1 MADRRAHA
9 TALARG
15 VAERGLI
22 IGSDRPTTASGGTH
36 THRDPATGA
45 PVADVALAGTVEV
58 DAAVAAARDAL
69 PAWRALAPHRR
80 ARLLNQLADRLD
92 AEREDAAT
100 LTAVDNGTPVS
111 TLDPGRAAAQW
122 TRYYAGWVDKLEGR
136 VLPAPG
142 GSGLDFVLPE
152 PYGVIAAMV
161 PWNGP
166 MMGMGQKAAPAL
178 AAGNTVVAKPP
189 EIAPFGAVRFA
200 ELALDAG
207 LPPGVV
213 NVVVGGAEAGA
224 ALTRH
229 RGVDKISFTGGAAA
243 AREVMVGAAEA
254 LTPLALE
261 LGGKSANIVFADA
274 DLDAASTISGLLG
287 AVLLSGQ
294 GCALP
299 TRLFVHES
307 VADELVD
314 RVVALVGSAAVGD
327 PLDPATL
334 MGPLATEASR
344 DRVLAVIEEA
354 IGAGA
359 TLRTGGRAL
368 GADDLGHALAG
379 GWFLAPT
386 VLTDVDDDSDVA
398 RHEVFGP
405 VLSVLTF
412 TDEDEVVARAN
423 ALPYGLAAYVHTRDL
438 ARAHR
443 LAGDLE
449 VGSVTVNGFPTN
461 SPTVPFGGVKQSG
474 FGREGGKEGLD
485 EFLRPKNVLISE

>member
-1 MADRRAHA
+1 VADRRAHA

-22 IGSDRPTTASGGTH
+22 IGADRPTTASGGTH
-36 THRDPATGA
+36 THRDPATGT
-45 PVADVALAGTVEV
+45 PVADVALAGPAEV
-58 DAAVAAARDAL
+58 DAAVTAAREAL

-80 ARLLNQLADRLD
+80 ADLLDRLAGLLDADRD
-92 AEREDAAT
+92 DAAA

-111 TLDPGRAAAQW
+111 ALDPGRAAAQ
-122 TRYYAGWVDKLEGR
+122 LEGR
-136 VLPAPG
+136 VLSGPG
-142 GSGLDFVLPE
+142 RGLDYVLRE

-200 ELALDAG
+200 ELALEAG

-213 NVVVGGAEAGA
+213 NVVVGAAEAGA
-224 ALTRH
+224 ALVRH
-229 RGVDKISFTGGAAA
+229 AGVDKISFTGGAAA
-243 AREVMVGAAEA
+243 AREVMVGAAGA
-254 LTPLALE
+254 LTPVALE

-274 DLDAASTISGLLG
+274 DLDAASTIGGLLG

-307 VADELVD
+307 VAEELVD
-314 RVVALVGSAAVGD
+314 RLVAVVESAVVGD
-327 PLDPATL
+327 PLEPATL
-334 MGPLATEASR
+334 MGPLATEAAR
-344 DRVLAVIEEA
+344 DRVLGVIQQA
-354 IGAGA
+354 IAAGA
-359 TLRTGGRAL
+359 TVRTGGRAL
-368 GADDLGHALAG
+368 GADDLAPELVG

-386 VLTDVDDDSDVA
+386 VLTDVDDDHDVA
-398 RHEVFGP
+398 RLEVFGP

-412 TDEDEVVARAN
+412 SDEDEVVARAN
-423 ALPYGLAAYVHTRDL
+423 ALPYGLAAYVHTQDL
-438 ARAHR
+438 SRAHR
-443 LAGDLE
+443 VARNLE
-449 VGSVTVNGFPTN
+449 VGSVTVNAFPSN
-461 SPTVPFGGVKQSG
+461 SPTLPFGGVKQSG

-485 EFLRPKNVLISE
+485 EFLRPKNVLIGS

>member
-22 IGSDRPTTASGGTH
+22 IGADRPTTASGGTH
-36 THRDPATGA
+36 THRDPATGT
-45 PVADVALAGTVEV
+45 PVADVALAGPAEV
-58 DAAVAAARDAL
+58 DAAVTAAREAL
-69 PAWRALAPHRR
+69 PAWRALPPHRR
-80 ARLLNQLADRLD
+80 ADLLDRLAGLLD
-92 AEREDAAT
+92 SDREDAAA

-111 TLDPGRAAAQW
+111 ALDPGRAAAQW

-136 VLPAPG
+136 VLPGPG
-142 GSGLDFVLPE
+142 RGLDYVLRE

-200 ELALDAG
+200 ELALEAG

-224 ALTRH
+224 ALVRH
-229 RGVDKISFTGGAAA
+229 AGVDKISFTGGAAA

-254 LTPLALE
+254 LTPVALK
-261 LGGKSANIVFADA
+261 LGGKSANMVFTDA
-274 DLDAASTISGLLG
+274 DLDAASTIGGLLG

-299 TRLFVHES
+299 TRLFVHEA
-307 VADELVD
+307 VAEVLVD
-314 RVVALVGSAAVGD
+314 RLVAVVESAAVGD
-327 PLDPATL
+327 PLDPATV
-334 MGPLATEASR
+334 MGPLATEAAR
-344 DRVLAVIEEA
+344 DRVLGVIQQAVA
-354 IGAGA
+354 AGA
-359 TLRTGGRAL
+359 TVRTGGRAL
-368 GADDLGHALAG
+368 GPDDLGPELVG

-386 VLTDVDDDSDVA
+386 VLTNVDDDHDVA
-398 RHEVFGP
+398 RLEVFGP

-412 TDEDEVVARAN
+412 TEEDEVVARAN
-423 ALPYGLAAYVHTRDL
+423 ALPYGLAAYVHTQDL
-438 ARAHR
+438 SRAHR
-443 LAGDLE
+443 VARDLE
-449 VGSVTVNGFPTN
+449 VGSVTVNAFPSN
-461 SPTVPFGGVKQSG
+461 SPTLPFGGVKQSG

-485 EFLRPKNVLISE
+485 EFLRPKNVLMGD

>member
-22 IGSDRPTTASGGTH
+22 IGADRPTTASGGTH
-36 THRDPATGA
+36 THRDPATGT
-45 PVADVALAGTVEV
+45 PVADVALAGPAEV
-58 DAAVAAARDAL
+58 DAAVTAAREAL
-69 PAWRALAPHRR
+69 PAWRALPPHRR
-80 ARLLNQLADRLD
+80 ADLLDRLAGLLD
-92 AEREDAAT
+92 ADREDAAA

-111 TLDPGRAAAQW
+111 ALDPGRAAAQW

-136 VLPAPG
+136 VLPGPG
-142 GSGLDFVLPE
+142 RGLDYVLRE

-200 ELALDAG
+200 ELALEAG

-224 ALTRH
+224 ALVRH
-229 RGVDKISFTGGAAA
+229 AGVDKISFTGGAAA

-274 DLDAASTISGLLG
+274 DLDAASTIGGLLG

-299 TRLFVHES
+299 TRLFVHAS
-307 VADELVD
+307 VAEGLVD
-314 RVVALVGSAAVGD
+314 RLVAVVESAAVGD
-327 PLDPATL
+327 PLDPATV
-334 MGPLATEASR
+334 MGPLATEAAR
-344 DRVLAVIEEA
+344 ERVLGVIQQA
-354 IGAGA
+354 TAAGA
-359 TLRTGGRAL
+359 TVRTGGRAL
-368 GADDLGHALAG
+368 GPDDLGPELG

-386 VLTDVDDDSDVA
+386 VLTDVDDDHDVA
-398 RHEVFGP
+398 RLEVFGP

-412 TDEDEVVARAN
+412 SDEDEVVARAN
-423 ALPYGLAAYVHTRDL
+423 ALPYGLAAYVHTQDL
-438 ARAHR
+438 SRAHR
-443 LAGDLE
+443 VARNLE
-449 VGSVTVNGFPTN
+449 VGSVTVNAFPSN
-461 SPTVPFGGVKQSG
+461 SPTLPFGGVKQSG

-485 EFLRPKNVLISE
+485 EFLRPKNVLIGG